1 MNVRRSSTGG
11 SMCVTNENYSIAG
24 YLGKFSPFFIF
35 FGRNYAQHGVPISKN
50 HDPALVDV
58 GASSG

>member
-1 MNVRRSSTGG
+1 
-11 SMCVTNENYSIAG
+11 MCVTNENYSIAG